1 MRFLIVFF
9 LLSTAAGLLAY
20 EHFNI
25 SYWRLS
31 PSMRTE
37 LIWKSEIDK
46 ITKKS
51 PELRKPL
58 LLLKEIEMT
67 TSDQQFKDL
76 IDQTRSPFSKSLKGS
91 YTLKLQ
97 FMPWIENM
105 KYGYLIQH
113 EIYDTNTQ
121 NKLKEFT
128 ININIGY
135 LW

>member
-1 MRFLIVFF
+1 MRFIIGIILILVA
-9 LLSTAAGLLAY
+9 TGLLAY
-20 EHFNI
+20 EKLNL

-31 PSMRTE
+31 PEKRTE
-37 LIWKSEIDK
+37 LIWKSEIEK
-46 ITKKS
+46 INRRS
-51 PELRKPL
+51 PELRKAF
-58 LLLKEIEMT
+58 LLLKDIEMT

-76 IDQTRSPFSKSLKGS
+76 IDKTRSPFTKSAKGN

-97 FMPWIENM
+97 FMPWIEDM

-113 EIYDTNTQ
+113 EVFESQSQ
-121 NKLKEFT
+121 NKIKEFT

>member
-31 PSMRTE
+31 PSKRTE